1 VRVSIEQVR
10 SLLASR
16 DAADFRERS
25 EALFRESFSPERH
38 LNRLERAEALGS
50 LKGRPRLQERLAAVQ
65 QNLTESQAE
74 VLGEAQSRA
83 WVRADVDVVAVSAL
97 IQAVV
102 LCRIVDDLSSR
113 SVGREAW
120 NAVALRA
127 MSAVLFPD

>member
-1 VRVSIEQVR
+1 M
-10 SLLASR
+10 
-16 DAADFRERS
+16 
-25 EALFRESFSPERH
+25 
-38 LNRLERAEALGS
+38 
-50 LKGRPRLQERLAAVQ
+50 Q

-74 VLGEAQSRA
+74 VLGEAQSRG

-102 LCRIVDDLSSR
+102 LGRIVDDVSSR